1 MSIRRIPNL
10 ILNHPHHLRT
20 QFLNNRYPNRLG
32 LFQSIS
38 SSTRSS
44 DSQPSSSSSS
54 SPSPSNSEKP
64 RNPRRNSTK
73 NQPPKK
79 DQQQEEDQN
88 PFSDFI
94 NLSKLFGQP
103 SKPNSSEHPKFNN
116 ESDHGKGNKSGKGAS
131 STSGSEQQQSPGAA
145 NGLVFWA
152 LGAYALYHI
161 LAGDSLSNRE
171 ISWQEFRTG
180 VLDKGLV
187 EKLEVINRSKVK
199 VYLHPNAFKLTGI
212 NPNGSSSAP
221 SGSIASP
228 SAGASYFFSIG
239 SVEAF
244 ERKLDKAQD
253 ELGIPSHE
261 RVPVSYHEQASLMN
275 LFWNFAPTLTLAGLL
290 FYVSRRATGMGGAGG
305 GAGGPGG
312 IFNIGKSKAKMFNH
326 ESEVKTKFKD
336 VAGMDEAKE
345 EIMEFV
351 KFLKEPEK
359 YERLGAKIP
368 KGAMISGPPG
378 TGKTLLAKATAGEA
392 GVPFLSVSGS
402 EFVEMFVGVG
412 PSRVRD
418 LFATAKKNSPC
429 IVFVDEID
437 AIGKARGKSG
447 AMGGNDEREST
458 LNQLLVEM
466 DGFDTSQ
473 HVVVLAGTNRADV
486 LDKAL
491 LRPGRFDRHIA
502 VDRPDVS
509 GRRQI
514 FLVHLRPL
522 VLEGAIK
529 TKEDLKSSGS
539 DPLPEEDEDFE
550 GPESV
555 EKVIPDWL
563 VKLSHKLA
571 AHTPG
576 FSGAD
581 IANVCNEAALIA
593 ARLSAEFVTEK
604 HFDMAIERVVAG
616 LERRSRVLSPEEKR
630 TVAYHEAGH
639 AIMGWF
645 LEHADPLL
653 KVSIIPR
660 GVGALGYAS
669 YLPQERF
676 LYTTEQ
682 LIDRMCMTFGGR
694 VAEEIFFGKITTG
707 AQDDLQKITKLAFE
721 LVGNYGMSRDF
732 GPISFGRSDSQ
743 QESFQKPYSEKTG
756 EHLDSTVRAL
766 INQAHKRT
774 TELLTEKKELVDK
787 VAQRLL
793 DREVLSRQDMIDL
806 IGRRPFDR
814 PDAYDDAMGSSGKP
828 GPPPA
833 PGSPSGGQNRPAPK
847 PATDGP
853 NPLGEGIEGGGG
865 VPLPTPALS
874 SPAVLPEQSHSG
886 LAN

>member
-1 MSIRRIPNL
+1 MSTIIRRIPKLSL
-10 ILNHPHHLRT
+10 INQQRT
-20 QFLNNRYPNRLG
+20 QQNRILLTRFSSLSPNHHPNNN
-32 LFQSIS
+32 
-38 SSTRSS
+38 
-44 DSQPSSSSSS
+44 
-54 SPSPSNSEKP
+54 
-64 RNPRRNSTK
+64 K
-73 NQPPKK
+73 NKPKK
-79 DQQQEEDQN
+79 VAEEEEQQTKN
-88 PFSDFI
+88 PFSDYI
-94 NLSKLFGQP
+94 NLSKLFGQT
-103 SKPNSSEHPKFNN
+103 NSTGKQN
-116 ESDHGKGNKSGKGAS
+116 EPGKSNK
-131 STSGSEQQQSPGAA
+131 TDSGSDPTNVGPA

-212 NPNGSSSAP
+212 NSSTDGSATTSSV
-221 SGSIASP
+221 SP
-228 SAGASYFFSIG
+228 GASYFFSIG

-244 ERKLDKAQD
+244 ERKLDHAQD
-253 ELGIPSHE
+253 ELEIPSHE
-261 RVPVSYHEQASLMN
+261 RVPVSYHEQTSMLN

-290 FYVSRRATGMGGAGG
+290 FYVSRRATSMGGAGG

-326 ESEVKTKFKD
+326 ESKVKTKFKD

-418 LFATAKKNSPC
+418 LFATAKKNAPC

-466 DGFDTSQ
+466 DGFDTNQ

-514 FLVHLRPL
+514 FLVHLKPL
-522 VLEGAIK
+522 VLEGSIK
-529 TKEDLKSSGS
+529 AGDNHPTRNQQTKKSPQDEDRI
-539 DPLPEEDEDFE
+539 EDEGDNDPFE
-550 GPESV
+550 L
-555 EKVIPDWL
+555 KVDGLDHEIDQIVPDWL
-563 VKLSHKLA
+563 IKLSHKLA

-593 ARLSAEFVTEK
+593 ARLSAESVTEK

-616 LERRSRVLSPEEKR
+616 LERKSRVLSPEEKR

-669 YLPQERF
+669 YLPKERF

-721 LVGNYGMSRDF
+721 LVGNYGMSPDF

-766 INQAHKRT
+766 INHAHQRT
-774 TELLTEKKELVDK
+774 VQILTEKKTLVDK

-793 DREVLSRQDMIDL
+793 EREVLSRQDMIDL
-806 IGRRPFDR
+806 IGRRPFDG
-814 PDAYDDAMGSSGKP
+814 PDAYDDAMGTSGKP
-828 GPPPA
+828 GPPPPSST
-833 PGSPSGGQNRPAPK
+833 PGDTPNGGGQNRPVPH
-847 PATDGP
+847 PTTNDDP
-853 NPLGEGIEGGGG
+853 LPLGQGIEGGGG
-865 VPLPTPALS
+865 VPIPTPALS
-874 SPAVLPEQSHSG
+874 NPTSNH
-886 LAN
+886 

>member
-1 MSIRRIPNL
+1 MA
-10 ILNHPHHLRT
+10 
-20 QFLNNRYPNRLG
+20 NNN
-32 LFQSIS
+32 
-38 SSTRSS
+38 
-44 DSQPSSSSSS
+44 
-54 SPSPSNSEKP
+54 
-64 RNPRRNSTK
+64 K
-73 NQPPKK
+73 NKPKK
-79 DQQQEEDQN
+79 VAEEEEQQTKN
-88 PFSDFI
+88 PFSDYI
-94 NLSKLFGQP
+94 NLSKLFGQT
-103 SKPNSSEHPKFNN
+103 NSTGKQN
-116 ESDHGKGNKSGKGAS
+116 EPD
-131 STSGSEQQQSPGAA
+131 SGSDPTNVGPA

-212 NPNGSSSAP
+212 NSSTDGSATTSSV
-221 SGSIASP
+221 SP
-228 SAGASYFFSIG
+228 GASYFFSIG

-244 ERKLDKAQD
+244 ERKLDHAQD
-253 ELGIPSHE
+253 ELEIPSHE
-261 RVPVSYHEQASLMN
+261 RVPVSYHEQTSMLN

-290 FYVSRRATGMGGAGG
+290 FYVSRRATSMGGAGG

-326 ESEVKTKFKD
+326 ESKVKTKFKD

-418 LFATAKKNSPC
+418 LFATAKKNAPC

-466 DGFDTSQ
+466 DGFDTNQ

-502 VDRPDVS
+502 FILNHWSSEGSIKSGDNHTTRNQQTKKFPQDEDR
-509 GRRQI
+509 I
-514 FLVHLRPL
+514 
-522 VLEGAIK
+522 
-529 TKEDLKSSGS
+529 
-539 DPLPEEDEDFE
+539 EDEGDNDPFE
-550 GPESV
+550 L
-555 EKVIPDWL
+555 KVDGLDHEIDQIVPDWL
-563 VKLSHKLA
+563 IKLSHKLA

-593 ARLSAEFVTEK
+593 ARLSAESVTEK

-616 LERRSRVLSPEEKR
+616 LERKSRVLSPEEKR

-669 YLPQERF
+669 YLI

-721 LVGNYGMSRDF
+721 LVGNYGMSPDF

-766 INQAHKRT
+766 INHAHQRT
-774 TELLTEKKELVDK
+774 VQILTEKKTLVDK

-793 DREVLSRQDMIDL
+793 EREVLSRQDMIDL
-806 IGRRPFDR
+806 IGRRPFDG
-814 PDAYDDAMGSSGKP
+814 PDAYDDAMGTSGKP
-828 GPPPA
+828 GPPPPSST
-833 PGSPSGGQNRPAPK
+833 PGDTPMEEDRI
-847 PATDGP
+847 DRYLIL
-853 NPLGEGIEGGGG
+853 PLTMTLFLWGKVSRAVEEYQF
-865 VPLPTPALS
+865 LLLLS
-874 SPAVLPEQSHSG
+874 LILLLITNIQF
-886 LAN
+886 LIN

>member
-1 MSIRRIPNL
+1 MSLRRLPNL
-10 ILNHPHHLRT
+10 LLNHPHALRNH
-20 QFLNNRYPNRLG
+20 FIPSRYARSSPQLA
-32 LFQSIS
+32 LIS
-38 SSTRSS
+38 SSTRCPG
-44 DSQPSSSSSS
+44 PSSSNTETPGKHKRH
-54 SPSPSNSEKP
+54 PSKSH
-64 RNPRRNSTK
+64 
-73 NQPPKK
+73 PPKK
-79 DQQQEEDQN
+79 EQQEEDQN
-88 PFSDFI
+88 PFSDFV

-103 SKPNSSEHPKFNN
+103 PKSNSNENQNSHGNPEHARAT
-116 ESDHGKGNKSGKGAS
+116 KSGKGSS
-131 STSGSEQQQSPGAA
+131 STSGPEPQQSPGPA
-145 NGLVFWA
+145 NALVFWA

-161 LAGDSLSNRE
+161 LAGDALSNRE

-212 NPNGSSSAP
+212 NPNGSSAP
-221 SGSIASP
+221 PGSISSP

-244 ERKLDKAQD
+244 ERKMDNAQD

-305 GAGGPGG
+305 AGGGPGG

-418 LFATAKKNSPC
+418 LFATAKKNAPC

-529 TKEDLKSSGS
+529 TKS
-539 DPLPEEDEDFE
+539 DSKKPDSTLNKHPLPEEDEEVELD
-550 GPESV
+550 GAESV
-555 EKVIPDWL
+555 EKVIPEWL

-593 ARLSAEFVTEK
+593 ARLSAEYVTEK

-616 LERRSRVLSPEEKR
+616 LERRSRVLSPEEKK

-694 VAEEIFFGKITTG
+694 VAEELFFGKITTG

-774 TELLTEKKELVDK
+774 TELLTEKKDLVDK

-793 DREVLSRQDMIDL
+793 EREVLSRQDMIDL

-828 GPPPA
+828 GPPPSP
-833 PGSPSGGQNRPAPK
+833 PGSPSGGQSRPIPK
-847 PATDGP
+847 PATDDP
-853 NPLGEGIEGGGG
+853 HPLGEGIEGGGG
-865 VPLPTPALS
+865 VPLPSPALS
-874 SPAVLPEQSHSG
+874 TMSPVPSRNRSPSDH
-886 LAN
+886 